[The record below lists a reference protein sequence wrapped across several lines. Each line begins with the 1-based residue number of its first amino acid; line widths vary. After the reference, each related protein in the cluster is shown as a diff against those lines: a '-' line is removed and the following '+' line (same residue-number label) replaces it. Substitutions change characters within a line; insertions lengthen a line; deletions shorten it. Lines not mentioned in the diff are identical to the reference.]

1 MKIRLKSYFKYV
13 VCRLVVLRIFFVR
26 NFVIDEEENFNV
38 VFKVVVELKG
48 FYGFICLKVSWIFN
62 LGNFG

>member
-1 MKIRLKSYFKYV
+1 M
-13 VCRLVVLRIFFVR
+13 RIFFVR
-26 NFVIDEEENFNV
+26 NFVIDKVENFNV

-48 FYGFICLKVSWIFN
+48 FYGFIYLKVSWIFN